1 MSSSATVDTPSS
13 KIEESDVAT
22 PLCKETTIE
31 PTCTPQEKETVT
43 DTKGAHGDV
52 LLAMKEESD
61 DDTL

>member
-1 MSSSATVDTPSS
+1 MPSS

-31 PTCTPQEKETVT
+31 PTSTPHDKETVT
-43 DTKGAHGDV
+43 DTNRAEDDV
-52 LLAMKEESD
+52 LLAMGEESD